1 MLKNLL
7 TKKLYQF
14 CFVITLI
21 SLLLNH
27 KVQAL
32 TQVAGTTCLYAA
44 PGEVITTNET
54 LSTRDPDGDIRY
66 SSGNYVDYRVPVAQ
80 KLAKNN
86 LLCLKVPK
94 YQRDSAGVVSKVSG
108 TYYYYPI
115 KDRGISIGSSADWLF
130 RKCFDGTSCLGEDT
144 KYDSLSSCMGSLG
157 TSYKYFSERLSNF
170 YPDENSC
177 KTAELSGTSTT
188 SDLKK
193 DGACYWME
201 PGYAYNSNSNTP
213 PEEAACS
220 CYSADYLIR
229 IGGGTRP
236 PGSGW
241 WPTSTYGVYYG
252 KNIFGTTLFVR
263 GPEKT
268 YEDSASFNTNLQKCE
283 QENPDRYY
291 SKNTKRCYRTLD
303 ECKVGSLCSPA
314 KEGHLFIVKSLSSY
328 VSYDIGQQG
337 TKAND
342 MKSCAE
348 RGGTQ
353 AACLNSVYAGSLGT
367 ITKDQFYKCTCE
379 RPWTCGI
386 IPGAACDKLCGL
398 SRTPAPD
405 FKVIAP
411 IKISSPLALINVVV
425 NFLFW
430 LAVAI
435 FVINI
440 LSASL
445 DYIKG
450 GDQPDKLKE
459 ASDRI
464 TGTIFGFVFL
474 LVASGVINFIISRI
488 KEFGL

>member
-21 SLLLNH
+21 SISLNH
-27 KVQAL
+27 RVHAL
-32 TQVAGTTCLYAA
+32 TQLEQKLQQVPGTTCYFAK
-44 PGEVITTNET
+44 PGEVAVTNELLNT
-54 LSTRDPDGDIRY
+54 SSTSGDLIT
-66 SSGNYVDYRVPVAQ
+66 SGFDYVNYRVPSDFQ
-80 KLAKNN
+80 NN
-86 LLCLKVPK
+86 KGYLFCLKVPK
-94 YQRDSAGVVSKVSG
+94 VIKNTNNIYQTQG

-115 KDRGISIGSSADWLF
+115 KDNGGDWLF
-130 RKCFDGTSCLGEDT
+130 RNDFGYNRPDEYSTDLASCIAKLNNF
-144 KYDSLSSCMGSLG
+144 KY
-157 TSYKYFSERLSNF
+157 YSERLSTY
-170 YPDENSC
+170 YPRFFSDEDSC
-177 KTAELSGTSTT
+177 KNAEGAGTSTT
-188 SDLKK
+188 RDLNQ

-201 PGYAYNSNSNTP
+201 PGYAYDSNSSTP

-229 IGGGTRP
+229 ISGSSSSS
-236 PGSGW
+236 GSGW
-241 WPTSTYGVYYG
+241 FPALYGVYYG
-252 KNIFGTTLFVR
+252 KNIFGSTLFVR
-263 GPEKT
+263 GPEKQ
-268 YEDSASFNTNLQKCE
+268 YEDSRGFNTNLQKCE

-291 SKNTKRCYRTLD
+291 SKNTKRCYGNLND
-303 ECKVGSLCSPA
+303 CKIGSLCSTA
-314 KEGHLFIVKSLSSY
+314 KESHLFIVKNTTSY
-328 VSYDIGQQG
+328 VSYDLGQQS
-337 TKAND
+337 TKADD
-342 MKSCAE
+342 MRSCAE

-353 AACLNSVYAGSLGT
+353 VACLNSVYAGTLGT
-367 ITKDQFYKCTCE
+367 ITNEQFYKCTCE

-386 IPGAACDKLCGL
+386 IPGASCDKLCGL
-398 SRTPAPD
+398 VRTPAPD

-411 IKISSPLALINVVV
+411 VKISSPLALINVVV

-464 TGTIFGFVFL
+464 TGTIFGFIFL